1 MATDM
6 AIKPYWQNYINGRF
20 VDGGS
25 GRLTV
30 TNPSDNSPVAEIAL
44 ASAADVDAAV
54 AAARARYN
62 SRVLPS
68 MRPVELGRMVRAIGD
83 HLLPAKMKLPPYFA
97 SKQASLIGKRYRG
110 RGAARYFEYYG
121 NQAETMEGRSIPLG
135 ADYLDFTIYEPVGVS
150 AQIIPWNFP
159 LEMEARGLRCAGDGQ
174 YLRDENT
181 RT

>member
-6 AIKPYWQNYINGRF
+6 AIKPYWQNYINGLF

-54 AAARARYN
+54 AAARACHN

-68 MRPVELGRMVRAIGD
+68 MRPVELCAPSVIICS
-83 HLLPAKMKLPPYFA
+83 PAKMKLPPYFA
-97 SKQASLIGKRYRG
+97 LKQASLIGKR
-110 RGAARYFEYYG
+110 
-121 NQAETMEGRSIPLG
+121 
-135 ADYLDFTIYEPVGVS
+135 
-150 AQIIPWNFP
+150 
-159 LEMEARGLRCAGDGQ
+159 
-174 YLRDENT
+174 
-181 RT
+181 